1 MEQNNE
7 QHNTNSKKMERN
19 IPFISI
25 NFLDKW
31 YDKLVLSVTRKLDN
45 GNIFKGIMVLLF
57 HILSFVLL
65 LGVPIGFV
73 YMAVMAFSAGV
84 GILNILG
91 FLVGLPTALFSAWY
105 SYGIVR
111 KRARQLYNEEFESIL
126 IFFFKK
132 CIPQS
137 LVIAGELGA
146 VFGLASVLP
155 ILCYGDPMS
164 SLSALIGGLASLIA
178 YYAAKDVYL
187 YLYKIALSIL
197 TPLLLF
203 AVAGGL
209 AAIFSAAF
217 SDGNDMIMG
226 SFVTIVCLYIFFMLL
241 KKHVFTQWH
250 DK

>member
-1 MEQNNE
+1 ME
-7 QHNTNSKKMERN
+7 QHNEQQHTNSNKMERN
-19 IPFISI
+19 LPFISI
-25 NFLDKW
+25 SFLDKW

-57 HILSFVLL
+57 HIQSFVLL

-73 YMAVMAFSAGV
+73 AFAVMKFGDGSL
-84 GILNILG
+84 ILNILG
-91 FLVGLPTALFSAWY
+91 FLVGLPIALFAAWY
-105 SYGIVR
+105 GYGIVR

-137 LVIAGELGA
+137 LIIAGEVGA
-146 VFGLASVLP
+146 VFALASVLP
-155 ILCYGDPMS
+155 MLCYGDPIS
-164 SLSALIGGLASLIA
+164 SLTALIGGLGLLIGH
-178 YYAAKDVYL
+178 YAIKDIYL

-197 TPLLLF
+197 TPLLIF

-209 AAIFSAAF
+209 AAGFSSAF
-217 SDGNDMIMG
+217 SPGSEMIMG
-226 SFVTIVCLYIFFMLL
+226 VFVTIVCLYIFFMLL
-241 KKHVFTQWH
+241 KKHIFTQWH